1 METNMFTHN
10 RDDVHRL
17 STANVIFIIYNKN
30 GFANVTCYLLNE
42 FSRSTKL

>member
-17 STANVIFIIYNKN
+17 STANVIFIIIKM
-30 GFANVTCYLLNE
+30 VLPTLLVIC
-42 FSRSTKL
+42 